1 VLTDDVQ
8 GSSWH
13 DEQISLEFCNCRG
26 MELFVWECEEQ
37 NCLRV
42 KDTGF
47 VSFQGIIAVC
57 VHELPPEF

>member
-1 VLTDDVQ
+1 MLTDDVQ

-57 VHELPPEF
+57 VHELAPEF